1 MRLLLL
7 ISFLTVLPAL
17 VFGTEKAPPSCDSQA
32 LQGDWIVVGIEGGG
46 YKATPQELR
55 GMQWS
60 IRGDTITGTDP
71 DGSSGKMRYKIDP
84 TVSPKRFDITSLQGK
99 LAGQTDPGI
108 YELNGR
114 RLRICYRNPDN
125 QTGDCPKSFA
135 DAAPVGSGYGII
147 VLEKK
152 SD

>member
-7 ISFLTVLPAL
+7 LSFLTFLPAS
-17 VFGTEKAPPSCDSQA
+17 VFGAEEVPSSSDSQA

-55 GMQWS
+55 GMRWS
-60 IRGDTITGTDP
+60 IRSDIITATNP

-84 TVSPKRFDITSLQGK
+84 TVSPKQFDIASLQGK

-108 YELNGR
+108 YELKGR
-114 RLRICYRNPDN
+114 RLRICYRDPGNEM
-125 QTGDCPKSFA
+125 GDRPKSFA
-135 DAAPVGSGYGII
+135 DAAPVGSGYGLI